1 MRCAPYTGAAA
12 TPPHPDAPRTRHS
25 DGAPRPHRT
34 SHHVCHPRVPLVLTC
49 CAPTHPLPS
58 LPRLGFAFGDLKP
71 ENILL
76 TASGHAKLT
85 DFGAAR
91 PLPGHAAA
99 IAALASAGNVILELR
114 DGDWRAKR
122 QATAAPAVTE
132 GTQGGGG
139 GGAAEGKP
147 LEAAAEPMEQEEGEP
162 MEEEGQEEEQEE
174 DTRLEGTALYLS
186 PELVRGGRPTVASD
200 CWALGCTLYQALCG
214 KPPLWADSDAEVS
227 QGHA

>member
-12 TPPHPDAPRTRHS
+12 APPYPDARETRHS
-25 DGAPRPHRT
+25 DGAPRAHRT
-34 SHHVCHPRVPLVLTC
+34 SHRACHPHVPLALTC
-49 CAPTHPLPS
+49 RAPLSPPPS
-58 LPRLGFAFGDLKP
+58 PPSLGFAFGDLKP

-122 QATAAPAVTE
+122 QATAAPAGTE
-132 GTQGGGG
+132 GAHGGGG
-139 GGAAEGKP
+139 GGAAEGEP
-147 LEAAAEPMEQEEGEP
+147 PEEAAEPMEQEEQMEQGGE
-162 MEEEGQEEEQEE
+162 EEE